1 MITIWKIT
9 SLDLLGILFLKACF
23 LFEVESLK
31 CCLQLCELVEL
42 YDSKNLNLCYNFGI
56 KTLYKS

>member
-23 LFEVESLK
+23 LFEVEK
-31 CCLQLCELVEL
+31 CCLQLCELEEL
-42 YDSKNLNLCYNFGI
+42 NDSKYLNLCYNFGI
-56 KTLYKS
+56 KVLYKS

>member
-1 MITIWKIT
+1 MITIWKIS
-9 SLDLLGILFLKACF
+9 SLDFLGILFLKAYF
-23 LFEVESLK
+23 LFEVECLK

-42 YDSKNLNLCYNFGI
+42 NDSQNLNLYYNFGV